1 MTRSLTAAIT
11 AMLMVTSSAWASPEG
26 QAIRPMGDNQ
36 PDKSPTE
43 QADDQ
48 RNEHARERSDNQ
60 QGERMKSEHRGSE
73 RQDREDWKDT
83 REDKR
88 SSEKGAGKATSSE

>member
-36 PDKSPTE
+36 PDPSPTE
-43 QADDQ
+43 QANEVDDPVPMD
-48 RNEHARERSDNQ
+48 EERVK
-60 QGERMKSEHRGSE
+60 GHP
-73 RQDREDWKDT
+73 RQDEELTRPENPQDSLDEYHNPEAAGDDPEDD
-83 REDKR
+83 RQRDQ
-88 SSEKGAGKATSSE
+88 